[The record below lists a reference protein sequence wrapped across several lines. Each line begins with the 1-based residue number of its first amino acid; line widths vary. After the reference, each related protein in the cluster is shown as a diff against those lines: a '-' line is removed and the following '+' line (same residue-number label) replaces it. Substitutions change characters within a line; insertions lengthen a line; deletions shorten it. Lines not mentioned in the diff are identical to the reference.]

1 MLKLW
6 GRLNSLNVQKVVL
19 ALGEIGV
26 PYERIDAGLHF
37 GHNKTP
43 EYLAKNPMGLV
54 PLIEDDG
61 FVLWESNAITRYLCA
76 KYAPD
81 TLYYADLQARADA
94 ERWMDWQSGSLNGA
108 LVAAFYNLI
117 RVEPDK
123 RDMAAVEASRKKTI
137 ELVAMFDAHMKGRDF
152 VAGGRFGFG
161 DIGMAPIIHRW
172 LNMPCEI
179 APVPHAQ
186 AWYQRMMQ
194 RPACQKV
201 LTLPLT

>member
-19 ALGEIGV
+19 ALEESGT
-26 PYERIDAGLHF
+26 PYQRTDAGLQF

-54 PLIEDDG
+54 PVLEDDD

-76 KYAPD
+76 KYAPT
-81 TLYYADLQARADA
+81 TLYYADLRARADA
-94 ERWMDWQSGSLNGA
+94 ERWMDWQGGALNGA
-108 LVAAFYNLI
+108 LVPSFYNLV
-117 RVEPDK
+117 RVAPEK
-123 RDMAAVEASRKKTI
+123 RDMAAVEASRLKVI
-137 ELVAMFDAHMKGRDF
+137 DLVAMFDAHLKGRDF
-152 VAGGRFGFG
+152 VSGGHYGFG

-172 LNMPCEI
+172 LNMPCERAS
-179 APVPHAQ
+179 APYVE

-194 RPACQKV
+194 RAACQRV
-201 LTLPLT
+201 LTLPLS

>member
-19 ALGEIGV
+19 ALEESGT
-26 PYERIDAGLHF
+26 PYERIDAGLQF

-54 PLIEDDG
+54 PLLEDDG
-61 FVLWESNAITRYLCA
+61 FVLWESNAIARYICA
-76 KYAPD
+76 KYAPAK
-81 TLYYADLQARADA
+81 LYYEDLQARADA
-94 ERWMDWQSGSLNGA
+94 ERWMDWQGGALNGA
-108 LVAAFYNLI
+108 LVPAFYNLI
-117 RVEPDK
+117 RVAPEK
-123 RDMAAVEASRKKTI
+123 RDMVAVEASLQKTT
-137 ELVAMFDAHMKGRDF
+137 ELVAIFDAHMKGRDF
-152 VAGGRFGFG
+152 VSGNQFGFG
-161 DIGMAPIIHRW
+161 DMGMAPIIHRW

-179 APVPHAQ
+179 APVPHAK

-194 RPACQKV
+194 RAACQKV